1 MNTKKLNIIFIILIV
16 ILIGVVYNQQ
26 QEIKIL
32 QDTTAGLT
40 KNVKKVKSDVNSL
53 EYRIED
59 LESTKANN
67 EAYVQDLESRLSDA
81 EMRVS
86 EAEDNVSEAQDDIQ
100 DIEGYSFGTTDLGDL
115 DDRLNEVEDKLNGDG
130 IW

>member
-1 MNTKKLNIIFIILIV
+1 MNTKKLNIIFIILI
-16 ILIGVVYNQQ
+16 GVVYNQQ
-26 QEIKIL
+26 QEIKVL
-32 QDTTAGLT
+32 QDTTDGLT
-40 KNVKKVKSDVNSL
+40 KNVKNVKSDVNSL

-86 EAEDNVSEAQDDIQ
+86 ETEDNVSEAQDDIQ